1 MVGRGPWAG
10 GNADGGG
17 DGDSELDDGGRRDG
31 LVIRVLGVSA
41 AFYEYR
47 ARLGIK

>member
-1 MVGRGPWAG
+1 MPMAVGMVI
-10 GNADGGG
+10 DE
-17 DGDSELDDGGRRDG
+17 SDDGGRRDG